1 MEVDGTDIFAGGR
14 CRRWA
19 GYQLH
24 RRRECAEA
32 SAINRETSIL
42 SRMFQIVLR
51 RGQLDRVP
59 LFPTRLQENPP
70 RQGFFEHDEFL
81 KVRAHLPKA
90 YADVLEFA

>member
-1 MEVDGTDIFAGGR
+1 
-14 CRRWA
+14 
-19 GYQLH
+19 
-24 RRRECAEA
+24 
-32 SAINRETSIL
+32 
-42 SRMFQIVLR
+42 MFQIALR